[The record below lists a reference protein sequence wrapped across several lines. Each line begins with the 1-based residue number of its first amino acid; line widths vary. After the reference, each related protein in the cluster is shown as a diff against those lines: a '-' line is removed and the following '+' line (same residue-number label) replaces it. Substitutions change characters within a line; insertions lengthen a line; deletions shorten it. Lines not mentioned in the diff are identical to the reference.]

1 MKDSFTI
8 FGVYMLVIVM
18 MLFLGITCSAQTTLN
33 DKTFYKSQEGLC
45 VVEFWAE
52 WNKNNECDWINKIE
66 KLTYY
71 RINLDSE
78 AAKNYEIKVLPTL
91 IVFNN
96 GEEIERFEGNLSF
109 KLCPKS
115 TPKKVKKIVKKV
127 LISKI

>member
-1 MKDSFTI
+1 MKGSATI
-8 FGVYMLVIVM
+8 FGVYTLIIVMVIV
-18 MLFLGITCSAQTTLN
+18 FGSTCNAQTLLN
-33 DKTFYKSQEGLC
+33 DKTFYKSQEGLTI
-45 VVEFWAE
+45 VEFWAE
-52 WNKNNECDWINKIE
+52 WNKNNECVWIKDIE
-66 KLTYY
+66 DATYY
-71 RINLDSE
+71 RINLDSD

-96 GEEIERFEGNLSF
+96 GEEIKRFEGNLSF

>member
-1 MKDSFTI
+1 MSRPLDYLYIEKKQ
-8 FGVYMLVIVM
+8 L
-18 MLFLGITCSAQTTLN
+18 L
-33 DKTFYKSQEGLC
+33 
-45 VVEFWAE
+45 
-52 WNKNNECDWINKIE
+52 ECDWINKIE

-115 TPKKVKKIVKKV
+115 TPKRVKKIVKKV